1 VAFGGSLLA
10 LALTPALWA
19 AVPVAVVVGATSVGF
34 LTSSTAIV
42 QLEAAPTMRGRVL
55 ALQAMLFLGTTPIG
69 APVVGYASEELGAR
83 AGILVGAAA
92 TLLAGAWGLAM
103 AARPR
108 DEGSGVA
115 VPAVGGP
122 VLP

>member
-1 VAFGGSLLA
+1 
-10 LALTPALWA
+10 
-19 AVPVAVVVGATSVGF
+19 
-34 LTSSTAIV
+34 
-42 QLEAAPTMRGRVL
+42 MRGRVL

-69 APVVGYASEELGAR
+69 APLVGYLSEELGAR

-92 TLLAGAWGLAM
+92 TLFAGAWGLAM

-108 DEGSGVA
+108 DEGSGLA
-115 VPAVGGP
+115 LPAVRGP